1 MAALRGD
8 ISFRYLKQFFLVL
21 TKLTT
26 SRQGVVLAV
35 SYNIERTIFLHHQV
49 PTSVIP
55 LTSPATFIGSH

>member
-1 MAALRGD
+1 MVALRGD

-35 SYNIERTIFLHHQV
+35 SYNIERTIFL
-49 PTSVIP
+49 
-55 LTSPATFIGSH
+55 L